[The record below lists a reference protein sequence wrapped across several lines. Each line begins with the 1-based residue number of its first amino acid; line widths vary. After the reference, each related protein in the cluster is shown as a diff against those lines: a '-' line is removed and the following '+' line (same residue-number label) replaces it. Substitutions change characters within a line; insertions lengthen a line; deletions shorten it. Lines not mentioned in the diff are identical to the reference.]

1 MNHTRIN
8 KQGYLKKSPTQY
20 SGFQNIMEDEANQP
34 KTWDQLAKMED
45 LIPTEASVFLSP
57 VDWLW

>member
-20 SGFQNIMEDEANQP
+20 SGIQNIMEDEANQP

-45 LIPTEASVFLSP
+45 LIPTEAAVFLSP
-57 VDWLW
+57 VD